1 MLELHSWTTPN
12 GDKLHIMLEELGLPY
27 RVIPVNLGAGEQNS
41 PEFRA
46 INPNGKIPA
55 LVDPEGPD
63 GEKLVVFESGAILV
77 YLAEKTG
84 KFMPIE
90 TRGRFAV
97 LQWLMFQMSAIGPML
112 GQLFRAR
119 NAAEPVPGQVERLTA
134 DVARIFGVVEQQ
146 LASGGPNEQFMAGDY
161 SIADIASFPWM
172 RNHKALGLDIAEY
185 PKVRGWLD
193 TIAARPAV
201 QRGMQVLRTPR
212 A

>member
-1 MLELHSWTTPN
+1 M
-12 GDKLHIMLEELGLPY
+12 PY
-27 RVIPVNLGAGEQNS
+27 RVIPVNLGAGEQNT

-77 YLAEKTG
+77 YLGEKSG
-84 KFMPIE
+84 KFLPQD

-97 LQWLMFQMSAIGPML
+97 LQWLMFQMSAIGPMF

-119 NAAEPVPGQVERLTA
+119 NAPEPVPGQVEKLTA
-134 DVARIFGVVEQQ
+134 DVARIYGVVEEQ
-146 LASGGPNEQFMAGDY
+146 LASGGPFMAGDY

-172 RNHKALGLDIAEY
+172 RNHKALGLEISEY
-185 PKVRGWLD
+185 PKVRAWLD

-201 QRGMQVLRTPR
+201 QRGMQVLRTPKV
-212 A
+212 

>member
-12 GDKLHIMLEELGLPY
+12 GDKLHIMLEELGVPY
-27 RVIPVNLGAGEQNS
+27 RVVPVNLGAGEQNS

-63 GEKLVVFESGAILV
+63 GEEIVVFESGAILV
-77 YLAEKTG
+77 YLGEKTG
-84 KFMPIE
+84 KFLPID
-90 TRGRFAV
+90 TRGRFAA
-97 LQWLMFQMSAIGPML
+97 LQWLMFQMSAIGPMF

-119 NAAEPVPGQVERLTA
+119 NAAEPVAGQVERLTA
-134 DVARIFGVVEQQ
+134 DVARIYGVVDQQ
-146 LASGGPNEQFMAGDY
+146 LAGGRSYMAGEY

-172 RNHKALGLDIAEY
+172 RNHKALGIDIAEY
-185 PKVRGWLD
+185 PQVRAWLD